1 MVKNMPAR
9 LEIWVQSLSQ
19 EDPETGMATAVLLPG
34 EPRGQR
40 SVEGC
45 SPRGRKELNSRERL
59 IGQH

>member
-45 SPRGRKELNSRERL
+45 SPQGRKELNSRE
-59 IGQH
+59 